1 MLRFIQ
7 PGPILIHP
15 HSNGSKSRI
24 NLENKPRKVP
34 LTDPELQS
42 PLAWDLMWADPARE
56 TDINEENE
64 EYLFLENN
72 RRKTSCLFTA
82 KALNAFIKTTGYQY
96 VIRAHECQ
104 VIHVRL

>member
-1 MLRFIQ
+1 M
-7 PGPILIHP
+7 
-15 HSNGSKSRI
+15 
-24 NLENKPRKVP
+24 P

-104 VIHVRL
+104 VNQGSTDVTPRTVTFEILEVL

>member
-1 MLRFIQ
+1 M
-7 PGPILIHP
+7 
-15 HSNGSKSRI
+15 
-24 NLENKPRKVP
+24 P

-104 VIHVRL
+104 VIHVRLCFRTSIK

>member
-1 MLRFIQ
+1 M
-7 PGPILIHP
+7 
-15 HSNGSKSRI
+15 
-24 NLENKPRKVP
+24 P

-104 VIHVRL
+104 VNQDHLRFRRSVKCLFSKWVSRFSMAVC

>member
-1 MLRFIQ
+1 MDPFFLILVGQ
-7 PGPILIHP
+7 KGPP
-15 HSNGSKSRI
+15 ERKS
-24 NLENKPRKVP
+24 LKNKLRKVP

-104 VIHVRL
+104 VRSFTF